1 MKNINEEFGQ
11 KVEIVEEP
19 YKQKAISPFDFLN
32 SINYSKETL
41 IVDEWSEKQY
51 NAYVINKGLSFSPD
65 TVIQANEMNSR
76 SHLDKL
82 LQYSF
87 LINIVR
93 PKKRFNK
100 WIKSEKIEAIE
111 IVKDYY
117 GYSTEK
123 ARQVVSI
130 LTIEQIDTLKQKLQ
144 KGGVNDKGVFQH

>member
-76 SHLDKL
+76 PHLDKL

-123 ARQVVSI
+123 ARQIVSI

-144 KGGVNDKGVFQH
+144 KGGVNDK

>member
-1 MKNINEEFGQ
+1 
-11 KVEIVEEP
+11 
-19 YKQKAISPFDFLN
+19 
-32 SINYSKETL
+32 
-41 IVDEWSEKQY
+41 
-51 NAYVINKGLSFSPD
+51 
-65 TVIQANEMNSR
+65 MNSR
-76 SHLDKL
+76 PHLDKL

-87 LINIVR
+87 LINIIR

-130 LTIEQIDTLKQKLQ
+130 LTIEHIDTLKQKLQ
-144 KGGVNDKGVFQH
+144 KGGVNDK